1 MLKKFRWSKA
11 YLLFIGA
18 GAGVGA
24 GQKRT
29 GSATLVMSFKKSMIK
44 SYLNLW
50 SCLTQTLSIIG
61 FVTCRDGPFI

>member
-29 GSATLVMSFKKSMIK
+29 GSATLVKTHAFSVAELGNF
-44 SYLNLW
+44 
-50 SCLTQTLSIIG
+50 G
-61 FVTCRDGPFI
+61 